1 MVGSIVPIVNG
12 QFARHLLW
20 GTLPIYFL
28 ASVGSAAAFGLALG
42 LLGTLLNR
50 LSHVFAWL
58 PTLQGS
64 WVWIFL
70 ALLCLG
76 YALHELRLIK
86 MPRPQIKRQVPR
98 RWLYERHPF
107 LTWLL
112 FGLGLGVG
120 VMTFIPFGTFYPVLL
135 MALFSKSPLYAMIL
149 MGAFGFGRAIMTLI
163 LAAPFW
169 SPKGEPRVWGAK
181 ERVMSRLNGY
191 HERMH
196 LINGMALAVVGAL
209 LLGTFIR

>member
-28 ASVGSAAAFGLALG
+28 ASVSSAAVFGLALG
-42 LLGTLLNR
+42 LLSTSLNR
-50 LSHVFAWL
+50 LGNYFAWI
-58 PTLQGS
+58 PTLQDS
-64 WVWIFL
+64 WVWGLL

-76 YALHELRLIK
+76 YALHELGLIK

-98 RWLYERHPF
+98 RWLYQFHPF

-112 FGLGLGVG
+112 FGLGLGIG
-120 VMTFIPFGTFYPVLL
+120 IMTFIPFGTFYVVLL
-135 MALFSKSPLYAMIL
+135 MALLSKSPLYTIVL
-149 MGAFGFGRAIMTLI
+149 MGTFGFGRAIMTLI

-169 SPKGEPRVWGAK
+169 TPEGELRVWGPK
-181 ERVMSRLNGY
+181 EGVMSWLNGY
-191 HERMH
+191 QERMH
-196 LINGMALAVVGAL
+196 FINGIVLALVGAL
-209 LLGTFIR
+209 LFGTLI